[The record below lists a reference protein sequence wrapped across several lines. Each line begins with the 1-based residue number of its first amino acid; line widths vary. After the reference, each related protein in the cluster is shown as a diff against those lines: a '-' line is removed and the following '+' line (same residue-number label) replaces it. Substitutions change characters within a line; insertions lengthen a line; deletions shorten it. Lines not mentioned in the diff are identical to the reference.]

1 MLIAG
6 LQKTTLI
13 DYPGKVACTVFT
25 AGCNFRCG
33 YCHNPELQNISNLK
47 NQINKSDFLSFLN
60 LKKGKLD
67 GVVITGGEPTIHRD
81 LEELIVNIKDLGF
94 LVKLDTQGSNP
105 DTLEILLSKNLLD
118 YVAMDVKAPIQRYYE
133 FSKQIDIQ
141 TRIKSSIRLLL
152 NSDIDYEFRTTIV
165 KENLSPNDILEIGKS
180 IKGADKYFLQKFEPT
195 KTLDPAYM
203 QYNSYTDVELETLV
217 EELKPLV
224 KSCHIR
230 Y

>member
-1 MLIAG
+1 MIIAA

-33 YCHNPELQNISNLK
+33 YCHNPELQNIRNLK
-47 NQINKSDFLSFLN
+47 SQINQGDFLNFLS

-105 DTLEILLSKNLLD
+105 DILEILLSKNLLD
-118 YVAMDVKAPIQRYYE
+118 YVAMDVKVPIHRYYE
-133 FSKQIDIQ
+133 FSKQIDIH
-141 TRIKSSIRLLL
+141 TRIKSSIKLLL
-152 NSDIDYEFRTTIV
+152 NSNIDYEFRTTIV
-165 KENLSPNDILEIGKS
+165 KEDLSPTDILEIGNS
-180 IKGADKYFLQKFEPT
+180 IKGARKYFLQKFKPT

-203 QYNSYTDVELETLV
+203 QYTSYTDSELEALI
-217 EELKPLV
+217 EELKHLI
-224 KSCHIR
+224 KACQIR